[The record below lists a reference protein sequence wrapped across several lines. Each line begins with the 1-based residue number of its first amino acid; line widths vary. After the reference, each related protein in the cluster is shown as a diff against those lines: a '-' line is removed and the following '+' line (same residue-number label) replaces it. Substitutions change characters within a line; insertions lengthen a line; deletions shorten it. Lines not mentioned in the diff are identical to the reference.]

1 MQFMKNLFTTAT
13 AFLFLTLAVSAQTRK
28 IAFESHGGNA
38 ENFALDPFNEESD
51 FGLPA
56 NKTSYSVDSIIKLN
70 PSRYVVVK
78 RMYNKP
84 WSDSSNNWKYL
95 SSFHDTLTYDLN
107 SGNSN
112 GFPADSFR
120 HWFKTWDLINAGKL
134 NKVIFV
140 GFDEKK
146 RDKEK
151 QGDKEKQQ
159 LLPLTFPDKGPGNP
173 SPFDGQMLWMLTL
186 LVALSLLGGC
196 VSWKLYKPQ
205 VPA

>member
-1 MQFMKNLFTTAT
+1 MQFMKNLFTTAAT
-13 AFLFLTLAVSAQTRK
+13 ILLLNLAVSAQTRK

-38 ENFALDPFNEESD
+38 EYFAVDPFNEDSD

-56 NKTSYSVDSIIKLN
+56 NKTSYSVDSVIKLN

-78 RMYNKP
+78 KMYNKP

-107 SGNSN
+107 TGNSN

-146 RDKEK
+146 L
-151 QGDKEKQQ
+151 DKEKQQ
-159 LLPLTFPDKGPGNP
+159 LLPLTFPDKGPGNS

-186 LVALSLLGGC
+186 LVALSLLGGWI
-196 VSWKLYKPQ
+196 SWKFYKPQ